1 MTRVTRALT
10 ASLASAAVLLSV
22 APAMASGTS
31 GSSGTAE
38 SGAAS
43 QGNPAASSDALAK
56 PYEGLP
62 ALPALPAEADEGGH
76 GAKGEGPSW
85 LRTGGRFAK
94 ADGSDVPVAVTYDSA
109 VPAGAKVTVAQWL
122 VDGRMSV
129 RLWVDGVESK
139 RSFGAHV
146 HTKPCGAEPDD
157 SGPHYQHK
165 VDPVQPSVDP
175 QFANPTNEI
184 WLDFDSNARGEGRAE
199 SWQKWNFRAG
209 QARSVVI
216 HEHTTHTGEGHAGQ
230 AGDRLACVTVPFE
243 PEAEAAS

>member
-62 ALPALPAEADEGGH
+62 ALPAEAAEGGH

>member
-62 ALPALPAEADEGGH
+62 TLLAEAAEGGH

-243 PEAEAAS
+243 PEAETAS